1 MSEGNLTHKMAHGE
15 NIVASVAVYCEIQE
29 CAQVGQSIKLIKFLK
44 QFILDVFD
52 NPNGTSRA
60 CFSVARKN
68 WKPALTAAVLLTH
81 LLDAEPKQN
90 RQIISG
96 ARSCD

>member
-1 MSEGNLTHKMAHGE
+1 MPNPKVCSSWSVDQADEVSE
-15 NIVASVAVYCEIQE
+15 AVHSGC
-29 CAQVGQSIKLIKFLK
+29 FH
-44 QFILDVFD
+44 
-52 NPNGTSRA
+52 NPNGTSGA